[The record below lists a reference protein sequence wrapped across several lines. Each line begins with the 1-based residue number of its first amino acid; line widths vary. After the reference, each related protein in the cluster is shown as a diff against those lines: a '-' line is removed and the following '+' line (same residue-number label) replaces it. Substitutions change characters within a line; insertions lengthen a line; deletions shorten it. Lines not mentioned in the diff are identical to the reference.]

1 MRTIL
6 SFILLGTLIFQVYS
20 QELDQ
25 VVDTPFEHLKVTG
38 NIRLI
43 LLPSDRQELEFDPD
57 QDREAIKLES
67 RGNELTIRAKTELKK
82 GPAIQLKLQY
92 TTLSRIE
99 VNTGAHV
106 SSTDTIKADIFA
118 VRAETG
124 GKAELHVLA
133 DSLSARV
140 NQGADIV
147 LYGRTRV
154 QSVNAYTWGN
164 YLAYDLEVENT
175 WVKAATGAQ
184 VKVNAGNIL
193 DVSSTSKATV
203 GYWGDPGQKQISTSV
218 GGEVT
223 QLTE

>member
-6 SFILLGTLIFQVYS
+6 SIILLCTLTFQVNS
-20 QELDQ
+20 QELAQ
-25 VVDTPFEHLKVTG
+25 VVDTPFEQLKVTG

-43 LLPSDRQELEFDPD
+43 LLPSDTQELTFEAVQD
-57 QDREAIKLES
+57 QEAIKFES
-67 RGNELTIRAKTELKK
+67 KGNELILKAKTELKK

-106 SSTDTIKADIFA
+106 SSTDTIKAENFA
-118 VRAETG
+118 LRAETG

-140 NQGADIV
+140 NQGADII
-147 LYGRTRV
+147 LYGKTRV
-154 QSVNAYTWGN
+154 QSVNATTWGN
-164 YLAYDLEVENT
+164 YLAYDLDVENT

-184 VKVNAGNIL
+184 VKVNAGNLL
-193 DVSSTSKATV
+193 DISSTSKATV